1 MSLSCGVRNRD
12 TGGMSLLRLA
22 ISEAEG
28 KFRRRHIL
36 TVFRVSRA
44 GHSCVSAMRARLC
57 LCQNCIV
64 YAYGRTPGCPDIGYL
79 AHPFAIHFG
88 FGTLHRTEKAGH
100 SLGRHFL
107 RPRHDQFRLFP
118 IVRPTHG
125 HICHTSNHKTNAR
138 FLRVRYRF
146 NNQHTTNLLYDQSH
160 DQ

>member
-1 MSLSCGVRNRD
+1 MSLSCGVRNCD

-28 KFRRRHIL
+28 KFRWRHIL

-64 YAYGRTPGCPDIGYL
+64 YAYGRTPGCPYIGYL

-88 FGTLHRTEKAGH
+88 FGTLCLSLLSEPCLGH
-100 SLGRHFL
+100 FGTLCCDALSESCFCQVG
-107 RPRHDQFRLFP
+107 
-118 IVRPTHG
+118 VSWMG
-125 HICHTSNHKTNAR
+125 
-138 FLRVRYRF
+138 
-146 NNQHTTNLLYDQSH
+146 
-160 DQ
+160 